1 MKLTISRHPISVW
14 REMGRRGIVRVHA
27 ALIVKI
33 VVDVIVVAV
42 VEDAEVVAAVTLSSL
57 HEKLRIKGE

>member
-1 MKLTISRHPISVW
+1 
-14 REMGRRGIVRVHA
+14 MGRRGIVRIHA
-27 ALIVKI
+27 ALIVKL